1 MGLISLAWGASYL
14 FIKVGLRDFSPPF
27 IVFARV
33 VLGAA
38 ILLPL
43 AWRSGAIAAMRGRWR
58 IIWFLAVVQMAGP
71 FLLITW
77 GEEQI
82 SSGLTGILV
91 GSAPIFTALLA
102 ARGYADEP
110 LGRWGAIGVV
120 VGIGGVVLLFASDL
134 SGDMGQLFGGTLVLL
149 AGVGYAV
156 GGLTIKSRMADVP
169 PIGVASAT
177 MVASAA
183 VTAVPA
189 AVALPSSAGT
199 DSVSALLA
207 LGALGTGLAFLLFYT
222 LLAEIGAPRASVVAY
237 LASAFSV
244 VYGVILLGEEVT
256 VGSIVGL
263 ALILFGSYVAA
274 QRRLPW
280 SRRPPVSRTAPSRST
295 APEPVRAR

>member
-1 MGLISLAWGASYL
+1 MGLVSLAWGASYL

-27 IVFARV
+27 IVCARV

-43 AWRSGAIAAMRGRWR
+43 AQRWGALSALRGRWR
-58 IIWFLAVVQMAGP
+58 IIWFLAAVQMAGP

-77 GEEQI
+77 GEEEI

-91 GSAPIFTALLA
+91 ASAPIFTALLA

-120 VGIGGVVLLFASDL
+120 VGIVGVVLLFASDL
-134 SGDMGQLFGGTLVLL
+134 SGDAGQLFGGSLVLL

-156 GGLTIKSRMADVP
+156 GGLTIKARMSDVP
-169 PIGVASAT
+169 AVGVAAAT
-177 MVASAA
+177 MLASAIL
-183 VTAVPA
+183 TAIPA
-189 AVALPSSAGT
+189 AFSLPSGAGL
-199 DSVSALLA
+199 DSISALVA

-222 LLAEIGAPRASVVAY
+222 LLAEIGAPRASIVAY

-244 VYGVILLGEEVT
+244 LYGVVLLDEAVT
-256 VGSIVGL
+256 PGSLAGL

-280 SRRPPVSRTAPSRST
+280 SRRVSRTAPSRST

>member
-1 MGLISLAWGASYL
+1 
-14 FIKVGLRDFSPPF
+14 
-27 IVFARV
+27 
-33 VLGAA
+33 
-38 ILLPL
+38 
-43 AWRSGAIAAMRGRWR
+43 
-58 IIWFLAVVQMAGP
+58 MAGP

-77 GEEQI
+77 GEEEI

-120 VGIGGVVLLFASDL
+120 VGIAGVVLLFASDL
-134 SGDMGQLFGGTLVLL
+134 SGDTGQLFGGTLVLL

-177 MVASAA
+177 MVGFRGGHRGARRGRAA
-183 VTAVPA
+183 VERGHGLRLGAPGPRRPRHGPG
-189 AVALPSSAGT
+189 LP
-199 DSVSALLA
+199 ALLHA
-207 LGALGTGLAFLLFYT
+207 AGGDRRAARLRRRLPGLGVLRPLRRRPARRGRDAGSLA
-222 LLAEIGAPRASVVAY
+222 
-237 LASAFSV
+237 
-244 VYGVILLGEEVT
+244 
-256 VGSIVGL
+256 GL

-280 SRRPPVSRTAPSRST
+280 SRRVSRTAPSRSS

>member
-1 MGLISLAWGASYL
+1 MGAISLAWGASYL

-27 IVFARV
+27 IVCARV
-33 VLGAA
+33 ALGAA

-43 AWRSGAIAAMRGRWR
+43 AHRSGAIAALRGRWR

-77 GEEQI
+77 GEEEI

-91 GSAPIFTALLA
+91 ASAPIFTALLA

-120 VGIGGVVLLFASDL
+120 VGIVGVVLLFASDL
-134 SGDMGQLFGGTLVLL
+134 SGDAGQLFGGSLVLL

-156 GGLTIKSRMADVP
+156 GGLVIKARMSDVP
-169 PIGVASAT
+169 AVGVAGAT
-177 MVASAA
+177 MVASTAL
-183 VTAVPA
+183 TAVPA
-189 AVALPSSAGT
+189 AFVFPSSAGL
-199 DSVSALLA
+199 DAVSAVVA

-222 LLAEIGAPRASVVAY
+222 LLAEIGAPRASIVAY

-244 VYGVILLGEEVT
+244 LYGVVLLDEAITIGALA
-256 VGSIVGL
+256 GL

-280 SRRPPVSRTAPSRST
+280 TRQPVSRIAPSHST

>member
-1 MGLISLAWGASYL
+1 MGIVSLAWGASYL
-14 FIKVGLRDFSPPF
+14 FIKLGLRDFSPPF

-43 AWRSGAIAAMRGRWR
+43 AQRSGALAALRGRWR
-58 IIWFLAVVQMAGP
+58 LIWFLAVVQMAGP

-77 GEEQI
+77 GEEEI

-120 VGIGGVVLLFASDL
+120 VGIVGVVLLFASDL
-134 SGDMGQLFGGTLVLL
+134 SGDTGQLFGGSLVLL

-156 GGLTIKSRMADVP
+156 GGLTIKARLGDRP
-169 PIGVASAT
+169 PVGVAAAT
-177 MVASAA
+177 MLASAA
-183 VTAVPA
+183 ITAVPA
-189 AVALPSSAGT
+189 AFALPSSAGA
-199 DSVSALLA
+199 DAVSAVVA
-207 LGALGTGLAFLLFYT
+207 LGSLGTGLAFLLFYT
-222 LLAEIGAPRASVVAY
+222 LLSDIGAPRASIVAY

-244 VYGVILLGEEVT
+244 LYGVVLLDEAVT
-256 VGSIVGL
+256 VGSVAGL
-263 ALILFGSYVAA
+263 VLILFGSYVAA

-280 SRRPPVSRTAPSRST
+280 SRRPLSRTAPSHSS
-295 APEPVRAR
+295 APEPARAR

>member
-1 MGLISLAWGASYL
+1 MGIVSLAWGASYL

-43 AWRSGAIAAMRGRWR
+43 ALRAGALAPLRGRWR

-77 GEEQI
+77 GEEEI

-102 ARGYADEP
+102 SRGWADEP
-110 LGRWGAIGVV
+110 LGGWGALGVV
-120 VGIGGVVLLFASDL
+120 VGIAGVVLLFASDL
-134 SGDMGQLFGGTLVLL
+134 SGDAGQLFGGTLVLL
-149 AGVGYAV
+149 AGIGYAV
-156 GGLTIKSRMADVP
+156 GGLTIKSRMGDVP
-169 PIGVASAT
+169 PVGVASAT
-177 MVASAA
+177 MLASAA
-183 VTAVPA
+183 VTAIPA
-189 AVALPSSAGT
+189 LFAPPASAGL
-199 DSVSALLA
+199 DSVAALVA

-222 LLAEIGAPRASVVAY
+222 LLSEIGAPRASVVAY

-244 VYGVILLGEEVT
+244 LYGVVLLGEGVT
-256 VGSIVGL
+256 VFTIAGL
-263 ALILFGSYVAA
+263 VLILFGSYVAA

-280 SRRPPVSRTAPSRST
+280 SPRVSRTAPSHST